1 MLQRDAE
8 LAALGHRLDDIRA
21 GSGRVVVVEGPAGI
35 GKSSLLTAAA
45 RTAQGAGVRTLRA
58 WGGPLEREAAWGIA
72 RQLFAP
78 VYGGPEWTALAVGAA
93 GLARRALD
101 PDEVDSALAGD
112 AVHAA
117 AHGLTW
123 LAAGLAERGPALL
136 VVDDVHWADAPSLR
150 WLVRLAHQLPELR
163 LGVLCAVRT
172 GEPPSDALLL
182 AELLAAAPDP
192 PVVPRPLGP
201 AAAGT
206 IVAERI
212 PAAGPAF
219 ARACHAASAGNPFL
233 LHALLDHLVAEGSR
247 PTDDVAARLRA
258 FGPAQVARS
267 VELQLSRLPPGAT
280 ALARAFAVLGR
291 EAPLRLAGELAGLA
305 PRAAGVVADHLH
317 GAGLLTAD
325 GGRHALA
332 HPLVASALY
341 TGLPPGERASWH
353 ARAAELLA
361 RDGADAESAALHL
374 LRTEP
379 GRDAATVAVLREAAD
394 RASVR
399 GAPESAAVL
408 LRRALA
414 EPPPDRAVEAEVRAE
429 LGLALAVHVQP
440 GAVAM
445 LEDAVRLAVTPA
457 QRARIALA
465 GARTVGL
472 AGLAE
477 EAVRLCRLG
486 LEPASGVAPEV
497 RTRLEVEL
505 TAGAWV
511 QAATVAEARERLHRH
526 GPPAGMWR
534 IHAAWEAV
542 YDARPADEPRRLLA
556 AVLRDGPVTD
566 DGAESLQDTLAL
578 LGLLA
583 CDEVDTAA
591 ERCGALVDVTRP
603 QGRLAALAHA
613 SFLRAMAS
621 VRAGRIHDAAADARL
636 AFDFKI
642 RNSPPFAVQWGL
654 LPLVDALVEL
664 DELDQAEA
672 ALEAARRVGDARPGA
687 LTIPFVLERQA
698 RVRLARR
705 RPAEAHRDLAVAAGL
720 WRDLG
725 VCHPALA
732 AWRVDDAEAL
742 VALGDVAG
750 ARRLAEE
757 HLTLADR
764 VGLPG
769 PAGAGLRALAR
780 ASEPRDAVVLLERA
794 VDLLAGCPVRIEH
807 ARALVDLGA
816 ALRRANRRAEGQEVL
831 RRGLDLAD
839 RLGMRRLAR
848 RALDELRATGARPRR
863 TAHSGLDALTPA
875 EHRVAVLAAEGLSN
889 REIAQQLYVTRRTVE
904 THLTHAFQKLGLAAR
919 ADLGAVLTTASG
931 PGRRG
936 S

>member
-1 MLQRDAE
+1 MLQRDTE
-8 LAALGHRLDDIRA
+8 LTALSHRLDDICA

-35 GKSSLLTAAA
+35 GKSSLLAAAA

-101 PDEVDSALAGD
+101 PDEADSALAGD

-192 PVVPRPLGP
+192 PILPRPLGP
-201 AAAGT
+201 TAAGT
-206 IVAERI
+206 IVAERL

-219 ARACHAASAGNPFL
+219 AHACHAASAGNPFL

-247 PTDDVAARLRA
+247 PTDDVAARLSA

-267 VELQLSRLPPGAT
+267 VELQLSRLTAGAT

-291 EAPLRLAGELAGLA
+291 DTPLRLAGELAGLA
-305 PRAAGVVADHLH
+305 TPAAGRVADHLH
-317 GAGLLTAD
+317 GAGLLTGD

-353 ARAAELLA
+353 ARAAQLLA
-361 RDGADAESAALHL
+361 RDGADAESVALHL
-374 LRTEP
+374 LRTAP
-379 GRDAATVAVLREAAD
+379 GRDAATVAVLREAAA

-414 EPPPDRAVEAEVRAE
+414 EPPPDRGVEAEVRAE

-472 AGLAE
+472 VGLSE
-477 EAVRLCRLG
+477 EAVRLCRRG

-505 TAGAWV
+505 VVGAWT
-511 QAATVAEARERLHRH
+511 QAATVGEARERLHRH

-542 YDARPADEPRRLLA
+542 YDGRPATEARRLLA
-556 AVLRDGPVTD
+556 AALRDGPATD
-566 DGAESLQDTLAL
+566 DGAESQLDTIAL
-578 LGLLA
+578 LGLIA
-583 CDEVDTAA
+583 CDQLDTAA
-591 ERCGALVDVTRP
+591 ERCGALVDVARP
-603 QGRLAALAHA
+603 QGWLAALAHA
-613 SFLRAMAS
+613 SFLRAMAH

-636 AFDFKI
+636 AFDFKV
-642 RNSPPFAVQWGL
+642 RDSPPFAVHWGL

-672 ALEAARRVGDARPGA
+672 ALDAAQRVGDAPPGA
-687 LTIPFVLERQA
+687 LTIPLVLERRA

-705 RPAEAHRDLAVAAGL
+705 RPAEAHEDLVAAADL
-720 WRDLG
+720 WRELG

-742 VALGDVAG
+742 VQLGDGAD
-750 ARRLAEE
+750 ARRLADE
-757 HLTLADR
+757 HLALAHR

-769 PAGAGLRALAR
+769 PTGAGLRALAR
-780 ASEPRDAVVLLERA
+780 ASEPRDAVALLERA

-816 ALRRANRRAEGQEVL
+816 ALRRANRRADAQAVL
-831 RRGLDLAD
+831 RHGLDLAG

-863 TAHSGLDALTPA
+863 SAHSGLDALTPA
-875 EHRVAVLAAEGLSN
+875 EHRVAVLAAERLSN

-904 THLTHAFQKLGLAAR
+904 THLTHVFQKLGLTAR
-919 ADLGAVLTTASG
+919 TDLGAVLKGGSA
-931 PGRRG
+931 PADRG